1 MTKSTLAEYRK
12 KSGLTQQ
19 AVADA
24 AGITL
29 NRYQKYEYEILDI
42 SKATAST
49 VLHIAQTL
57 GVTAEELLQQKEPEA

>member
-1 MTKSTLAEYRK
+1 MESLYK
-12 KSGLTQQ
+12 KIESLCNQH
-19 AVADA
+19 
-24 AGITL
+24 
-29 NRYQKYEYEILDI
+29 KDI

>member
-1 MTKSTLAEYRK
+1 
-12 KSGLTQQ
+12 
-19 AVADA
+19 VAAA